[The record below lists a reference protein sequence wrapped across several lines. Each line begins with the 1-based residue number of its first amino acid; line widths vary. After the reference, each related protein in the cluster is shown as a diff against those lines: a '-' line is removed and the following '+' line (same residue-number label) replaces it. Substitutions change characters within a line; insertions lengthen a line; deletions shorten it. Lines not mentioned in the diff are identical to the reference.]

1 MYGSEYN
8 KVMADIAAAARRV
21 IIVIY
26 LLVLHGALVW
36 LLADK
41 YLLQNMLVAY
51 WSPGA
56 VSAPQ
61 IEPHVTPTTLPSVS
75 PSPNPEPTATP
86 VEQPIQSARGR
97 LLMPV
102 QGVKPEQL
110 IDTYSQSRSEG
121 RVHEAIDI
129 MAPAGTPVVA
139 VADGEILR
147 FHDSV
152 QGGITIYQ
160 ISTDKRYFYYYAHLQ
175 ARAPGI
181 AEKQF
186 VKQGTTIGYVGDTG
200 NAGPGN
206 NHLHFSIKAVVDP
219 NRFWDGTNINPYP
232 ILKGETSLP

>member
-1 MYGSEYN
+1 
-8 KVMADIAAAARRV
+8 MADLAGTARRV
-21 IIVIY
+21 IIVVY
-26 LLVLHGALVW
+26 LLVLHGALIW

-41 YLLQNMLVAY
+41 YVLQNMLMAN
-51 WSPGA
+51 WSPGS
-56 VSAPQ
+56 VNAPP

-75 PSPNPEPTATP
+75 PTPGPEPSNTLLEPQVQTAP
-86 VEQPIQSARGR
+86 DR

-110 IDTYSQSRSEG
+110 ADTYSQSRSEG

-129 MAPAGTPVVA
+129 MAPAGTPVLA
-139 VADGEILR
+139 VADGEIVK

-160 ISTDKRYFYYYAHLQ
+160 ISTDKRFFYYYAHLQ
-175 ARAPGI
+175 SRAPGI

-186 VKQGTTIGYVGDTG
+186 VTQGTVIGYVGDTG

-206 NHLHFSIKAVVDP
+206 NHLHFSIKAVIDP
-219 NRFWDGTNINPYP
+219 KRFWDGANINPYP

>member
-1 MYGSEYN
+1 
-8 KVMADIAAAARRV
+8 MADIAATARRV

-26 LLVLHGALVW
+26 LLALHGVLIW

-41 YLLQNMLVAY
+41 YVLQNILVET
-51 WSPGA
+51 WSPGS

-75 PSPNPEPTATP
+75 PSPGPDPTATP
-86 VEQPIQSARGR
+86 FEQPEQTAPGR
-97 LLMPV
+97 LLIPV

-129 MAPAGTPVVA
+129 MAPAGTPVIA
-139 VADGEILR
+139 VADGEIVR

-206 NHLHFSIKAVVDP
+206 NHLHFSIKSVVDP
-219 NRFWDGTNINPYP
+219 KRFWDGTNINPYS
-232 ILKGETSLP
+232 ILKGETALP

>member
-1 MYGSEYN
+1 MYGAEYN
-8 KVMADIAAAARRV
+8 KVMSDIAATARRV

-26 LLVLHGALVW
+26 LLTLHGALVW

-41 YLLQNMLVAY
+41 YILQKILVAN
-51 WSPGA
+51 WSPGS
-56 VSAPQ
+56 VNAPP

-75 PSPNPEPTATP
+75 PTPGPEPTSTP
-86 VEQPIQSARGR
+86 FLPQAQTAPGR
-97 LLMPV
+97 LLIPV
-102 QGVKPEQL
+102 QGIKPEQL
-110 IDTYSQSRSEG
+110 VDAYTQPRSEN

-129 MAPAGTPVVA
+129 MAPAGTPVLA
-139 VADGEILR
+139 VADGEIVR

-219 NRFWDGTNINPYP
+219 KRFWDGTNINPYP
-232 ILKGETSLP
+232 ILKGEASLP

>member
-1 MYGSEYN
+1 MCGSEYN
-8 KVMADIAAAARRV
+8 KVMADIAATARRV

-26 LLVLHGALVW
+26 LLALHGALIW

-41 YLLQNMLVAY
+41 YVLQNMLVDT
-51 WSPGA
+51 WSPGS

-75 PSPNPEPTATP
+75 PSPGPDPTATP
-86 VEQPIQSARGR
+86 FEQPEQTAPGR
-97 LLMPV
+97 LLIPV

-129 MAPAGTPVVA
+129 MAPAGTPVIA
-139 VADGEILR
+139 VADGEIVR

-206 NHLHFSIKAVVDP
+206 THLHFSIKSVVDP
-219 NRFWDGTNINPYP
+219 KRFWDGTNINPYS
-232 ILKGETSLP
+232 ILKGETALP

>member
-1 MYGSEYN
+1 
-8 KVMADIAAAARRV
+8 MADIAATARRV
-21 IIVIY
+21 IIVVY

-36 LLADK
+36 LLLDR
-41 YLLQNMLVAY
+41 YVLQDLILEN
-51 WSPGA
+51 WTPGT
-56 VSAPQ
+56 VQGPPVG
-61 IEPHVTPTTLPSVS
+61 PHVTPTTIPLDS
-75 PSPNPEPTATP
+75 PSPLPEPSPTSFEPQAQTL
-86 VEQPIQSARGR
+86 SGR

-110 IDTYSQSRSEG
+110 ADTYSQSRSEG

-139 VADGEILR
+139 VADGEIVK

-160 ISTDKRYFYYYAHLQ
+160 ISSDKRYFYYYAHLQ
-175 ARAPGI
+175 SRAPGI

-186 VKQGTTIGYVGDTG
+186 VKQGTIIGFVGDTG

-206 NHLHFSIKAVVDP
+206 NHLHFSIKAVIDP
-219 NRFWDGTNINPYP
+219 KRFWDGVNVNPYP
-232 ILKGETSLP
+232 ILKGETMLP

>member
-1 MYGSEYN
+1 
-8 KVMADIAAAARRV
+8 MADLAGTARRV
-21 IIVIY
+21 IIVVY
-26 LLVLHGALVW
+26 LLVLHGALIW

-41 YLLQNMLVAY
+41 YVLQNMLMAN
-51 WSPGA
+51 WSPGS
-56 VSAPQ
+56 VNAPP

-75 PSPNPEPTATP
+75 PTPGPEPSNTLLEPQVQTAP
-86 VEQPIQSARGR
+86 DR

-110 IDTYSQSRSEG
+110 ADTYSQSRSEG

-129 MAPAGTPVVA
+129 MAPAGTPVLA
-139 VADGEILR
+139 VADGEIVK

-160 ISTDKRYFYYYAHLQ
+160 ISTDKRFFYYYAHLQ
-175 ARAPGI
+175 SRAPGI

-186 VKQGTTIGYVGDTG
+186 VTQGTVIGFVGDTG

-206 NHLHFSIKAVVDP
+206 NHLHFSIKAVIDP
-219 NRFWDGTNINPYP
+219 KRFWDGANINPYP